1 MNRASTIF
9 FLLLLCSIG
18 GNSYAQQG
26 QRETQVILHS
36 TVTGNREQPRV
47 MYIVPWDQ
55 PGDSRFEHKLQRS
68 IAREL
73 FDPIDRDE
81 FVRAM
86 TYKTKLNSVKK
97 GEDHGKL

>member
-1 MNRASTIF
+1 MNNLSKSVFMLLVFYAAS
-9 FLLLLCSIG
+9 SV
-18 GNSYAQQG
+18 YAQPA

-81 FVRAM
+81 FVRAR
-86 TYKTKLNSVKK
+86 TYQTKLNSVKK

>member
-1 MNRASTIF
+1 MDKVSKFA
-9 FLLLLCSIG
+9 FLLLLLCVTG
-18 GNSYAQQG
+18 YGYAQQER
-26 QRETQVILHS
+26 RETQVKLQS

-81 FVRAM
+81 FVRTT
-86 TYKTKLNSVKK
+86 TYKTKLNSIKK

>member
-1 MNRASTIF
+1 MNNFSKTV
-9 FLLLLCSIG
+9 FLLLLFCAA
-18 GNSYAQQG
+18 GNGYAQQEQG
-26 QRETQVILHS
+26 ETQVILHS

-73 FDPIDRDE
+73 FDPINRDE
-81 FVRAM
+81 FVRVM

>member
-1 MNRASTIF
+1 MNRTSITV
-9 FLLLLCSIG
+9 FLLLLCSVG
-18 GNSYAQQG
+18 GNAYAQQG

>member
-1 MNRASTIF
+1 MNSLLKTA
-9 FLLLLCSIG
+9 FLLLLFCAA
-18 GNSYAQQG
+18 GNGHAQRGQG
-26 QRETQVILHS
+26 ETQVILQS

-55 PGDSRFEHKLQRS
+55 PGDARFEHKLPRS

-86 TYKTKLNSVKK
+86 TYKTKQNSIRK

>member
-1 MNRASTIF
+1 MNKLTEYVFVVLAFCAASTAY
-9 FLLLLCSIG
+9 G
-18 GNSYAQQG
+18 QQG
-26 QRETQVILHS
+26 PRETQVVLHS

-86 TYKTKLNSVKK
+86 TYRTKLNSIKK

>member
-1 MNRASTIF
+1 MNNVSKSIL
-9 FLLLLCSIG
+9 LLLLCAA
-18 GNSYAQQG
+18 GNSYAQPG
-26 QRETQVILHS
+26 QPETQVILHS

-47 MYIVPWDQ
+47 MYIVPWAQ
-55 PGDSRFEHKLQRS
+55 PDDSRFEHKLQRS

-86 TYKTKLNSVKK
+86 TYQTKLNSVKK

>member
-1 MNRASTIF
+1 MNNVSKTVFI
-9 FLLLLCSIG
+9 LLSFCAAGSG
-18 GNSYAQQG
+18 YAQQG

-86 TYKTKLNSVKK
+86 TYKIKLNSEK
-97 GEDHGKL
+97 